1 LFCSTLSLSLI
12 IFFQPQQQNKK
23 WKSREIKSLES
34 KIELIHKDGSQS
46 TGGVNAE
53 QELGNL
59 KALLENEI
67 NERKRTTI
75 LLNMLQDH
83 NQRLTA
89 LSEASINAAAT
100 SAKMSATG
108 SSATTTTS
116 EGGGSGGSLTAVVS
130 TEYTLLQYVSYVG
143 LLMAVIGCLWAVLSS
158 SAAGSNSRG
167 QPSRYRKDT
176 SHIV

>member
-1 LFCSTLSLSLI
+1 
-12 IFFQPQQQNKK
+12 
-23 WKSREIKSLES
+23 
-34 KIELIHKDGSQS
+34 
-46 TGGVNAE
+46 
-53 QELGNL
+53 L

-89 LSEASINAAAT
+89 LSEASINAAST

-116 EGGGSGGSLTAVVS
+116 EGGGGSLTAVVS

>member
-1 LFCSTLSLSLI
+1 
-12 IFFQPQQQNKK
+12 
-23 WKSREIKSLES
+23 
-34 KIELIHKDGSQS
+34 
-46 TGGVNAE
+46 
-53 QELGNL
+53 L

-108 SSATTTTS
+108 SSATTTS
-116 EGGGSGGSLTAVVS
+116 QGGGGGSLTAVS
-130 TEYTLLQYVSYVG
+130 TEYTLLQYVSYIG
-143 LLMAVIGCLWAVLSS
+143 LLMAVIGCLWAILSS
-158 SAAGSNSRG
+158 SSSAGSNSRG